1 MTAKVPATRVL
12 LAGDHFVHNGLI
24 RQALREAVGA
34 GRLALSEL
42 VLPWPLEPFGPVA
55 EVAEASGTEQ
65 QLVDALPGVEI
76 CLTEK
81 APVTSRVLAAAPEL
95 RLLCVGRGG
104 AVNVNLA
111 AATAHGVTVCTAPGR
126 NATVTAEH
134 TIALILAAVRQ
145 LPRRDAEM
153 RAGQWRG
160 DLYRY
165 EATGPELAGSTVGLV
180 GCGAVGARVARALSA
195 MAATVLVYD
204 PYADPAT
211 LDGIAEPV
219 DTLPELLTRSLVV
232 SLHARATPETEQM
245 IGAAQLR
252 LMRPDA
258 ILVNAARGSL
268 LDYDAAAEAL
278 AQGRLAAAAFDVFPT
293 EPLPAGSPLR
303 RLDNVILTPHLGG
316 ASRQTALTAARMMA
330 AEVARYLAGD
340 PPAHPA
346 N

>member
-1 MTAKVPATRVL
+1 MTTRVL

-24 RQALREAVGA
+24 RAALQEAVGPD
-34 GRLALSEL
+34 RLATSEL
-42 VLPWPLEPFGPVA
+42 VLPWPPEPFGPVA

-65 QLVDALPGVEI
+65 QLIDALPGVEI
-76 CLTEK
+76 CLTEQ
-81 APVTSRVLAAAPEL
+81 APVTSRVLAAAPDL

-111 AATAHGVTVCTAPGR
+111 AATAYRVTVCTAPGR
-126 NATVTAEH
+126 NATATAEH
-134 TIALILAAVRQ
+134 TLALILAAVRQ
-145 LPRRDAEM
+145 LPRRDAEL
-153 RAGQWRG
+153 RAGRWRS

-165 EATGPELAGSTVGLV
+165 QETGPELAGSPVGLV
-180 GCGAVGARVARALSA
+180 GCGAVGRRVARVLSA
-195 MAATVLVYD
+195 MEATVRYFD

-219 DTLPELLTRSLVV
+219 GTLAELLAGSLVV
-232 SLHARATPETEQM
+232 SLHARATPETAHL

-268 LDYDAAAEAL
+268 LDYDAAADAL
-278 AQGRLAAAAFDVFPT
+278 AQGRLAAAAFDVFPE
-293 EPLPAGSPLR
+293 EPLPAGSRLR

-316 ASRQTALTAARMMA
+316 ASRQTAQSAARMMA

-340 PPAHPA
+340 PQAHPA